1 MKLHLFNM
9 QSTTIYFSHNAR
21 RVFTAAKWAVQRAGI
36 FSHIEA
42 DERLFRIKA
51 SHGLPIVGENI
62 ELRIVATGTCE
73 ASVEITSS
81 DKLLYNIF
89 KWGNNKSNVKEL
101 AALVQNEIYR
111 YLQTYEEP
119 RSRAHSEIRIVPP
132 EIKIIK

>member
-1 MKLHLFNM
+1 M

-36 FSHIEA
+36 FSHIKA

-62 ELRIVATGTCE
+62 TLRIVATGTCE
-73 ASVEITSS
+73 ASVEIESS

-89 KWGNNKSNVKEL
+89 K
-101 AALVQNEIYR
+101 
-111 YLQTYEEP
+111 
-119 RSRAHSEIRIVPP
+119 
-132 EIKIIK
+132 